1 MDDLSYL
8 LANGMTLDE
17 IQKYLDDGITFEELG
32 EAARSLIARGESIA
46 SRDPEPE
53 APPVKPLRIISAQ
66 ELQEADLP
74 PTRFLVENLLPEG
87 TSLVSA
93 ASKIGKSW
101 MVLDLG
107 LCLAS
112 GKPFLGRKTHQSG
125 VLYLALED
133 SLGRLQ
139 DRMNKILGDQ
149 KAPPDFHFTVEAPK
163 LDGGLLE
170 TIDGHLAR
178 HPETKLCIIDT
189 LQRIR
194 GQALPRE
201 SGYAQ
206 DYREMETVKNH
217 MAQLGL
223 SVLFVHHNRKM
234 RDDDDPFNMIS
245 GTNGIMGAADT
256 IWVLIKE
263 KRGDGE
269 AVLHVTGR
277 DLPQQ
282 EAVVRFQRQSWRW
295 EMVGAAADL
304 EARRAREEYDRNPV
318 VMTIRKLLQ
327 QSPGHRWEGTSKELL
342 EAGRYLVRQP
352 LAPDS
357 QRLGFAIRNLEG
369 PLLEYD
375 GVGHMAANRGTAGKK
390 HTFYYNGEN
399 TFEEVETL
407 FGTPYP
413 PPEGGLTPVGNLKN
427 CLES

>member
-189 LQRIR
+189 L
-194 GQALPRE
+194 
-201 SGYAQ
+201 
-206 DYREMETVKNH
+206 
-217 MAQLGL
+217 
-223 SVLFVHHNRKM
+223 
-234 RDDDDPFNMIS
+234 
-245 GTNGIMGAADT
+245 
-256 IWVLIKE
+256 
-263 KRGDGE
+263 
-269 AVLHVTGR
+269 
-277 DLPQQ
+277 
-282 EAVVRFQRQSWRW
+282 
-295 EMVGAAADL
+295 
-304 EARRAREEYDRNPV
+304 
-318 VMTIRKLLQ
+318 
-327 QSPGHRWEGTSKELL
+327 
-342 EAGRYLVRQP
+342 
-352 LAPDS
+352 
-357 QRLGFAIRNLEG
+357 
-369 PLLEYD
+369 
-375 GVGHMAANRGTAGKK
+375 
-390 HTFYYNGEN
+390 
-399 TFEEVETL
+399 
-407 FGTPYP
+407 
-413 PPEGGLTPVGNLKN
+413 
-427 CLES
+427 

>member
-245 GTNGIMGAADT
+245 GTNGIMGASDT
-256 IWVLIKE
+256 TWVLMKD
-263 KRGDGE
+263 KRSDGE
-269 AVLHVTGR
+269 VVLYITGR
-277 DLPQQ
+277 DVEQSDT
-282 EAVVRFQRQSWRW
+282 VIRFNKDTWRW
-295 EMVGAAADL
+295 EVVGEVAQLAEERARAAYDQSPVVTTIKKLLEQSHSHRWSGTAKELMEAGKYITKTYLAPNSQKLGYLIRDL
-304 EARRAREEYDRNPV
+304 E
-318 VMTIRKLLQ
+318 K
-327 QSPGHRWEGTSKELL
+327 
-342 EAGRYLVRQP
+342 P
-352 LAPDS
+352 L
-357 QRLGFAIRNLEG
+357 F
-369 PLLEYD
+369 EYD
-375 GVGHMAANRGTAGKK
+375 GIIYSAKSNGTGGKK
-390 HTFYYNGEN
+390 HDFYYQNLDQ
-399 TFEEVETL
+399 FEEI
-407 FGTPYP
+407 
-413 PPEGGLTPVGNLKN
+413 PELKWTDI
-427 CLES
+427 